1 MPAIVSAGTA
11 VRRIV
16 IVLALLAAAAA
27 SAEPWQTDSRI
38 SDESK
43 LQLHRLE
50 SVERRIDNAERQG
63 DRWLVVG
70 ALMMFLLAFLLTG
83 IWRAY
88 LRMHGERLHSSVRGA
103 RQLMRDVRAEL
114 ERPQLA
120 HLRAG
125 YQVRKM
131 MRRLRDGATL
141 AESDMKML
149 ADCRTDGDLPA
160 ALYMAVRA
168 LQAELQNDWHSAVE
182 WLNGLCDSG
191 MQADVDVLLHLAYA
205 HNKLAAVSEDVP
217 SRQRHLELSEKYY
230 ARFAVVLPP
239 DYRQMPLPPKPQ
251 LPPKVQAESPPP
263 PLAQSY
269 QAAPQVIFADGDQI
283 AAMLAD
289 KKSRIIKLIRKG
301 YAMLINYLR
310 GNPLPLM
317 PILPVVPPPDVAG
330 AGLRMW
336 DEMATGNRQMAV
348 AAAALSVRARNRHFA
363 VAINHYARA
372 QAHHTNETLCH
383 NWGLALLA
391 KALHL
396 PRSKRQMTFRRAAD
410 MFAAGNAVRAHYF
423 DFSLAVLYALADDG
437 EQCRKWLQQSAA
449 SATLDVQSLSD
460 PVFDNVRGQSWF
472 AGFAG

>member
-168 LQAELQNDWHSAVE
+168 LQAELQNDWHSTVE

-217 SRQRHLELSEKYY
+217 KAASGTSEKYM
-230 ARFAVVLPP
+230 RGLRLSCRS
-239 DYRQMPLPPKPQ
+239 DYRQMPLPPKPIFHTA
-251 LPPKVQAESPPP
+251 PKVQA
-263 PLAQSY
+263 
-269 QAAPQVIFADGDQI
+269 
-283 AAMLAD
+283 
-289 KKSRIIKLIRKG
+289 
-301 YAMLINYLR
+301 
-310 GNPLPLM
+310 
-317 PILPVVPPPDVAG
+317 
-330 AGLRMW
+330 
-336 DEMATGNRQMAV
+336 NRSHIPHWRHI
-348 AAAALSVRARNRHFA
+348 ALSGGCRLRK
-363 VAINHYARA
+363 
-372 QAHHTNETLCH
+372 
-383 NWGLALLA
+383 LL
-391 KALHL
+391 
-396 PRSKRQMTFRRAAD
+396 
-410 MFAAGNAVRAHYF
+410 
-423 DFSLAVLYALADDG
+423 
-437 EQCRKWLQQSAA
+437 
-449 SATLDVQSLSD
+449 
-460 PVFDNVRGQSWF
+460 
-472 AGFAG
+472 